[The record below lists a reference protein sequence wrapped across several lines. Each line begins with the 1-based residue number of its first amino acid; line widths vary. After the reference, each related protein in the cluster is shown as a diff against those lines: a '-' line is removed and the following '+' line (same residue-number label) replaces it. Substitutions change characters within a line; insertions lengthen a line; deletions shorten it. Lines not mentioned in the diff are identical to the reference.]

1 MNEENEYEEVWGKAA
16 SLDSTDFNKKLASL
30 KLIMYG
36 TGTKSTDETIASFMK
51 SMPTYIPSIQNL
63 CRGTNGR

>member
-36 TGTKSTDETIASFMK
+36 TGTKSTDETTPGLKTWATGTMI
-51 SMPTYIPSIQNL
+51 L
-63 CRGTNGR
+63 CLVTIF